1 MTESRPTLPP
11 HEFLKLNVSIPI
23 SLSCIEKKQPQ
34 TVHIGAQGPC
44 SIATEHPED
53 INSHHIGFSLCLV
66 VIISSLIQ
74 FPFLVI
80 EGRSLLLLYNA
91 DKSAACRP
99 RKCNLSRVSL
109 ALAYLMV
116 ANDDVEG
123 QWRCSFL
130 RSLCLPLPTPDAE
143 FINRLQL
150 ALSIAVPVELLK
162 ENYGPLR
169 SRERLY

>member
-1 MTESRPTLPP
+1 M
-11 HEFLKLNVSIPI
+11 
-23 SLSCIEKKQPQ
+23 
-34 TVHIGAQGPC
+34 
-44 SIATEHPED
+44 
-53 INSHHIGFSLCLV
+53 
-66 VIISSLIQ
+66 IISSLIQ

-99 RKCNLSRVSL
+99 RKCNLSRVSP
-109 ALAYLMV
+109 ALAHLMV

-123 QWRCSFL
+123 QWRCSSL

-150 ALSIAVPVELLK
+150 ACSIAMPVELLK

-169 SRERLY
+169 RREGLY

>member
-1 MTESRPTLPP
+1 MC
-11 HEFLKLNVSIPI
+11 F
-23 SLSCIEKKQPQ
+23 
-34 TVHIGAQGPC
+34 
-44 SIATEHPED
+44 SIAGEQPVR

-80 EGRSLLLLYNA
+80 EGRSLLLLYNS

-109 ALAYLMV
+109 ALAHLMV

-123 QWRCSFL
+123 QWRCLSL
-130 RSLCLPLPTPDAE
+130 PSLCLPLPTPDAE
-143 FINRLQL
+143 FVNRLQL
-150 ALSIAVPVELLK
+150 AHSIVIVELLK

-169 SRERLY
+169 SREGLY

>member
-1 MTESRPTLPP
+1 MKCFHSYLYLKKKNQTSRSV
-11 HEFLKLNVSIPI
+11 HKVFLRLRKSSQHAL
-23 SLSCIEKKQPQ
+23 
-34 TVHIGAQGPC
+34 
-44 SIATEHPED
+44 IAITF
-53 INSHHIGFSLCLV
+53 GFSLCLV

-74 FPFLVI
+74 FPFPVI

-99 RKCNLSRVSL
+99 RKCNLSRVGL
-109 ALAYLMV
+109 ALTHLMV

-123 QWRCSFL
+123 QRRCSSL

-150 ALSIAVPVELLK
+150 ALSVAVPVELLK

-169 SRERLY
+169 SREGLY